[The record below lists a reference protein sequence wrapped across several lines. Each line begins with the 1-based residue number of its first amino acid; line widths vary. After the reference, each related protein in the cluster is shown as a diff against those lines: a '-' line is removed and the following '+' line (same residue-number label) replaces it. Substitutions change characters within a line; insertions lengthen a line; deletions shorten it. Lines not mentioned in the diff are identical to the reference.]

1 MSRIQNPSS
10 TDKKSE
16 IQYLGFGIFSVE
28 FRIQDCLGL
37 LYMKQFTKTPRFD
50 DNQAKFIMNEIQP
63 FKSLKVV
70 PCELSCKNMISWHMK
85 VTCYFQ
91 MWKDHRCYGYIINR
105 AFCSKKIIK
114 WNILAFIGVYI
125 KNRTLHGCL
134 EIRNFSSCVE
144 NKWNIFQY
152 EKRNFVSLR
161 THVISSINPWS
172 QKRGYQSLPL
182 KAIVGSTPLPSSL
195 GYPRQWMGFHF
206 MYSTCFK
213 ISLI

>member
-105 AFCSKKIIK
+105 AFRSKKIIK

-144 NKWNIFQY
+144 NKWNNYFSIREEKFCISAHPCNILHKSLKP
-152 EKRNFVSLR
+152 EKRVPEPPSKGHCREYPPPLQFR
-161 THVISSINPWS
+161 
-172 QKRGYQSLPL
+172 LP
-182 KAIVGSTPLPSSL
+182 
-195 GYPRQWMGFHF
+195 
-206 MYSTCFK
+206 
-213 ISLI
+213 